1 MHLFPSL
8 GELIESPGPEH
19 GRVARMLGLPGE
31 ATRKDFT
38 NLFVIQLAPFASI
51 YLSTN
56 GLAGGAIRDGIAK
69 YYELLKVPV
78 PDEPDHVA
86 SLLKW
91 YGSLQTELSGYSK
104 ESQLR
109 ELRQM
114 FFWNCLASWLP
125 VYLLRAREVGVTLY
139 RAWAEVTLDVLEA
152 EAVSVGHPNTAPVPL
167 MTAPAPPSVRQPV
180 AFVES
185 LFVPSM
191 SGLILSRADLGRCA
205 AEHRLVVRVADRRH
219 NIKSFIAEN
228 PAGVCSWLY
237 SEALRQADNVRALP
251 AAFGP
256 VREFW
261 TRRAEATANA
271 VLEFRSLYA
280 TGGKASKLF

>member
-19 GRVARMLGLPGE
+19 GRVARMVGLPGE

-38 NLFVIQLAPFASI
+38 NLFVVQLAPLASI
-51 YLSTN
+51 YLSSN
-56 GLAGGAIRDGIAK
+56 GLPGGAIRDGVAK
-69 YYELLKVPV
+69 YYDLLKVQV
-78 PDEPDHVA
+78 PDEPDHIA

-104 ESQLR
+104 ETQLR

-125 VYLLRAREVGVTLY
+125 VYLLRAREIGSTLY

-152 EAVSVGHPNTAPVPL
+152 EAVSVGSLATV
-167 MTAPAPPSVRQPV
+167 PAPLLTASPLAPVRQPV

-185 LFVPSM
+185 LFIPSV
-191 SGLILSRADLGRCA
+191 SGLLLCRADLGRCA

-219 NIKSFIAEN
+219 NIKSFISEN
-228 PAGVCSWLY
+228 PSGVCSWLY
-237 SEALRQADNVRALP
+237 AEALRQADNVRMLP
-251 AAFGP
+251 TAFGP